1 MYKNLID
8 THAHVLKEM
17 YKEKRD
23 DIIQLTKDK
32 GVEVIN
38 VGINLETSIECVEI
52 AKEHKNYYAT
62 IGVHPVDA
70 EEVNDDV
77 FPKLKK
83 LYLENKDVVVGIGET
98 GLDNKYVKDIEKQK
112 DMFIKHIELAK
123 ELNLPIIIHNREAFE
138 EVKPI
143 IDKYKDVNF
152 LMHSW
157 TGNPEQAKKYMAP
170 NMWFSFSGIVTF
182 NSAKY
187 VADCLEVIPI
197 DKMLIETDCPWLS
210 PEPHRGKENDPT
222 KTYHVAE
229 FIAKRLNKEVQ
240 EILDITY
247 NNANKLFKFK

>member
-1 MYKNLID
+1 MYENLID

-152 LMHSW
+152 LMHS
-157 TGNPEQAKKYMAP
+157 
-170 NMWFSFSGIVTF
+170 
-182 NSAKY
+182 
-187 VADCLEVIPI
+187 
-197 DKMLIETDCPWLS
+197 
-210 PEPHRGKENDPT
+210 
-222 KTYHVAE
+222 
-229 FIAKRLNKEVQ
+229 
-240 EILDITY
+240 
-247 NNANKLFKFK
+247 

>member
-1 MYKNLID
+1 
-8 THAHVLKEM
+8 
-17 YKEKRD
+17 
-23 DIIQLTKDK
+23 
-32 GVEVIN
+32 
-38 VGINLETSIECVEI
+38 
-52 AKEHKNYYAT
+52 
-62 IGVHPVDA
+62 
-70 EEVNDDV
+70 
-77 FPKLKK
+77 
-83 LYLENKDVVVGIGET
+83 
-98 GLDNKYVKDIEKQK
+98 
-112 DMFIKHIELAK
+112 
-123 ELNLPIIIHNREAFE
+123 
-138 EVKPI
+138 
-143 IDKYKDVNF
+143 
-152 LMHSW
+152 MHSW